1 MLVMNSCEN
10 DEISNDSKKELK
22 LDNFRNALSL
32 SKIKLRET
40 IGKLQSKKVKT
51 SRSFAANDFGSFQE
65 IEVIKSMNELECN
78 KLLNPTLIASKELL
92 YSYGL
97 TENDL
102 IEEKID
108 PNGSEMINYGIYLS
122 VAEKELEESKT
133 VAFDFKSLLG
143 SEMYASKVGQCAG
156 DALGISAVAAVLQ
169 QGFATEAAK
178 KLLLKSLRKVVGRAL
193 GWVGAAIF
201 VYEFSDCMG
210 WIMQA
215 GSPLPSGV
223 ESCNDLVM
231 IQTNS
236 SYFTI
241 RYYFIAKSDISYK
254 SASDFKFDTNRI
266 YRNYDVEI
274 GSNCKITLGDEFIH
288 GSKFDSSTI
297 KEINLEDW
305 SK

>member
-1 MLVMNSCEN
+1 MNSCEN

-102 IEEKID
+102 IEENID

-122 VAEKELEESKT
+122 AAEKELEESKT

-169 QGFATEAAK
+169 QGLATEAAK
-178 KLLLKSLRKVVGRAL
+178 KLLLKSLRKVAGRAL

-215 GSPLPSGV
+215 GGPLPSVV

-231 IQTNS
+231 I
-236 SYFTI
+236 
-241 RYYFIAKSDISYK
+241 
-254 SASDFKFDTNRI
+254 
-266 YRNYDVEI
+266 
-274 GSNCKITLGDEFIH
+274 
-288 GSKFDSSTI
+288 
-297 KEINLEDW
+297 
-305 SK
+305 